1 MINYLNS
8 IYLHTHETVLQ
19 TETTNRAIIYQLKK
33 EKRKMELDIEA
44 LANVFLK
51 KLLSPV
57 LLYFP
62 LGCGAG
68 CLFYILFTTCA
79 TVAIRQPICFL

>member
-33 EKRKMELDIEA
+33 EKKKGLDIEA

-51 KLLSPV
+51 KKHCCLPFDSIFHWDVGLAVCSIYYLQLV
-57 LLYFP
+57 L
-62 LGCGAG
+62 
-68 CLFYILFTTCA
+68 
-79 TVAIRQPICFL
+79 Q

>member
-33 EKRKMELDIEA
+33 EKKKGLDIEA

-51 KLLSPV
+51 KTLLSP
-57 LLYFP
+57 
-62 LGCGAG
+62 
-68 CLFYILFTTCA
+68 I
-79 TVAIRQPICFL
+79 

>member
-1 MINYLNS
+1 MKQSYKQKQRQQI
-8 IYLHTHETVLQ
+8 
-19 TETTNRAIIYQLKK
+19 RAIIYQLKK
-33 EKRKMELDIEA
+33 KKVLDIEA

-51 KLLSPV
+51 KLLSPI
-57 LLYFP
+57 LLCFP